1 MAVVN
6 PTITR
11 FIGSGDGSL
20 VKATWVFA
28 TEADTASAIVLP
40 EFADKSVQVFGT
52 FGTVHIAMHGSN
64 DAGTT
69 FAALNDPSGT
79 VIDIAAAKIKAIL
92 ENTEQIKPVVTAGT
106 GGPLTVVML
115 ARLSNPLRT

>member
-6 PTITR
+6 PTVSR
-11 FIGSGDGSL
+11 FIGSEDGSL

-28 TEADTASAIVLP
+28 SEADTATAIALP

-52 FGTVHIAMHGSN
+52 FGTIHIAMHGSN
-64 DAGTT
+64 DAGGN
-69 FAALNDPSGT
+69 FAPLNDPSGT
-79 VIDIAAAKIKAIL
+79 VIDIASAKIKSIL
-92 ENTEQIKPVVTAGT
+92 ENTEQTKPVVTAGA